1 MPLRG
6 SGLKGTTSLW
16 VSGKRIFLEQ
26 VASELDADSQ
36 DVRDRKRRTSQ
47 QREPQAQ
54 DMKKEVE
61 AATRLGRQAKARL
74 GRP

>member
-1 MPLRG
+1 M
-6 SGLKGTTSLW
+6 
-16 VSGKRIFLEQ
+16 EQ